1 MLEAKVRL
9 SKKNTIYIPKSIAN
23 AVGIKE
29 GSILKLRVENSRIII
44 EPVPDPFELALKG
57 TKFAKISF
65 EEFEKESEEMQNE
78 LFGENKD
85 LT

>member
-9 SKKNTIYIPKSIAN
+9 SKKNTIYIPKSIAD